1 MPRMCIL
8 GQHFSCSSHV
18 ISVSSDNDP
27 AELGMDLLA
36 DVPCD
41 EDLNCQSVLF
51 ESSEMLLVPAY
62 KLKVHKEDM

>member
-1 MPRMCIL
+1 M
-8 GQHFSCSSHV
+8 
-18 ISVSSDNDP
+18 ISVSSENDP